1 MQHFPSRR
9 QWLAAAMA
17 TAAATALP
25 AMAQGSAADWPTKPL
40 RLLVGSAPGGGTD
53 AAARA
58 VADKLGPAL
67 KTTVVVENKPGA
79 SNTLAPAEAVRAN
92 DGHSLVMG
100 VSTAHAIAP
109 YLLKLP
115 YSNERDLVPVAYV
128 GAVPNVLVVN
138 KDLGLNSAADL
149 VALIKRQPG
158 KVNFASSGAGST
170 QHIAGE
176 LFREATG
183 ADITHVPYRGSAPA
197 LVDLM
202 GGSIQMSFDTMASVL
217 PHIKAG
223 KVKALAV
230 ASARRSPQLPEVPT
244 TGEAGLKN
252 VEMSAWYGVYMPSAT
267 PKAVQD
273 KVHDEVTRII
283 QMPDVKARLEAIGME
298 VQPMTQAQFKAFHD
312 AENKRYAE
320 LIKRRDIRLD

>member
-1 MQHFPSRR
+1 MKRCTRRVALAQAGLAGAILGLSAVPALAQEWPS
-9 QWLAAAMA
+9 
-17 TAAATALP
+17 
-25 AMAQGSAADWPTKPL
+25 KPV
-40 RLLVGSAPGGGTD
+40 RMLVGSAPGGGTD

-109 YLLKLP
+109 YLIKLP
-115 YSNERDLVPVAYV
+115 YSNDRDLVPVAYV

-138 KDLGLNSAADL
+138 KDLGLNTVSDL
-149 VALIKRQPG
+149 VALVRKQPG

-176 LFREATG
+176 LFREAAQ

-202 GGSIQMSFDTMASVL
+202 GGSVQMSFDTMASVL
-217 PHIKAG
+217 PHIKSG

-230 ASARRSPQLPEVPT
+230 ASAKRSPQLPDVPT
-244 TGEAGLKN
+244 TAEAGLKN
-252 VEMSAWYGVYMPSAT
+252 VEMSAWYGVYMPAST

-273 KVHDEVTRII
+273 KVHDEVTKIV

-298 VQPMTQAQFKAFHD
+298 VQPMSQAQFQAFHNE
-312 AENKRYAE
+312 ENKRYAA

>member
-1 MQHFPSRR
+1 MQQCFSRR
-9 QWLAAAMA
+9 WWLAAFSAATA
-17 TAAATALP
+17 TAALP
-25 AMAQGSAADWPTKPL
+25 ALAQGPADWPTKPL

-67 KTTVVVENKPGA
+67 NNTVVVGNKPGA

-176 LFREATG
+176 LFREANG

-230 ASARRSPQLPEVPT
+230 ASAKRSPQLPDVPT

-252 VEMSAWYGVYMPSAT
+252 VEMSAWYGVYMPAAT

>member
-1 MQHFPSRR
+1 MKRCTRR
-9 QWLAAAMA
+9 VALAQAGLAGA
-17 TAAATALP
+17 ILGLCAVP
-25 AMAQGSAADWPTKPL
+25 AMAQEWPTKPV
-40 RLLVGSAPGGGTD
+40 RMLVGSAPGGGTD

-109 YLLKLP
+109 YLIKLP
-115 YSNERDLVPVAYV
+115 YNNDRDLVPVAYV

-138 KDLGLNSAADL
+138 KDLGLNTVSDL
-149 VALIKRQPG
+149 VALVRKQPG

-176 LFREATG
+176 LFREAAQ

-202 GGSIQMSFDTMASVL
+202 GGSVQMSFDTMASVL
-217 PHIKAG
+217 PHIKSG

-230 ASARRSPQLPEVPT
+230 ASAKRSPQLPDVPT
-244 TGEAGLKN
+244 TAEAGLKN
-252 VEMSAWYGVYMPSAT
+252 VEMSAWYGVYMPAGT

-273 KVHDEVTRII
+273 KVHDEVTKII

-298 VQPMTQAQFKAFHD
+298 VQPMSQAQFQAFHNE
-312 AENKRYAE
+312 ENKRYAA

>member
-1 MQHFPSRR
+1 MKRCTRRVALAQAGLAGAILGLSAVPVLAQEWPS
-9 QWLAAAMA
+9 
-17 TAAATALP
+17 
-25 AMAQGSAADWPTKPL
+25 KPV
-40 RLLVGSAPGGGTD
+40 RMLVGSAPGGGTD

-109 YLLKLP
+109 YLIKLP
-115 YSNERDLVPVAYV
+115 YSNDRDLVPVAYV

-138 KDLGLNSAADL
+138 KDLGLNTVSDL
-149 VALIKRQPG
+149 VALVRKQPG

-176 LFREATG
+176 LFREAAQ

-202 GGSIQMSFDTMASVL
+202 GGSVQMSFDTMASVL
-217 PHIKAG
+217 PHIKSG

-230 ASARRSPQLPEVPT
+230 ASAKRSPQLPDVPT
-244 TGEAGLKN
+244 TAEAGLKN
-252 VEMSAWYGVYMPSAT
+252 VEMSAWYGVYMPAST

-273 KVHDEVTRII
+273 KVHDEVTKII

-298 VQPMTQAQFKAFHD
+298 VQPMSQAQFQAFHNE
-312 AENKRYAE
+312 ENKRYAA